1 MTDVVKRKLKEQS
14 ILTKTHYKYGKRTSD
29 LEKIIAKTNE
39 CVNIISAAKD
49 KYICDEYN
57 V

>member
-14 ILTKTHYKYGKRTSD
+14 ILTKTHYKYGKRTSG